1 MRFQIVIRGLFPGL
15 FAAAFALGAV
25 PEARAGG
32 AVLVLGEASPRQRGL
47 IAEAVVATARDG
59 GWSVQAPEVAD
70 PEREAVVACLRA
82 ARPWSCAAPHLKG
95 RGDPLVV
102 VQVELEGTD
111 TVLGV
116 HVVTAA
122 SDADSTANHFCNVCD
137 DASLKIAVSDVT
149 RRLLREAA
157 ERSGQTKLSIASRP
171 DRAWITLDGK
181 PAGSTNLVKA
191 TYPGEHIV
199 MLTRTGYAT
208 ATRTIEV
215 QEGETAELIV
225 DLEPAPGTV
234 IDRGRDRRA
243 RPPRRVPRLL
253 IGAGAVALVGGA
265 VLIGVDEDP
274 SPIGKRHEYF
284 YDTAP
289 HGVGAVLV
297 GVAAVGAGAY
307 LWLRASRA
315 SRTKSSPTFAPSPG
329 GAAVGWSGRF

>member
-1 MRFQIVIRGLFPGL
+1 MRFQIFIPGL
-15 FAAAFALGAV
+15 FAVAVALGAP
-25 PEARAGG
+25 PEARADG
-32 AVLVLGEASPRQRGL
+32 AVLVLGRASPQQRGV
-47 IAEAVVATARDG
+47 IAEAVIATARDG
-59 GWSVQAPEVAD
+59 GWPAEVPVLAD
-70 PEREAVVACLRA
+70 REREAVVACLRA

-95 RGDPLVV
+95 RGDLLVV
-102 VQVELEGTD
+102 VQVELERTD
-111 TVLGV
+111 TVLGI

-122 SDADSTANHFCNVCD
+122 SDTDSTANHFCNVCD
-137 DASLKIAVSDVT
+137 DASLKLAVADVT
-149 RRLLREAA
+149 RRLLRDAA
-157 ERSGQTKLSIASRP
+157 ERSGKTRLSIASRP

-191 TYPGEHIV
+191 TYPGEHTV

-243 RPPRRVPRLL
+243 RAPRRVPRLL
-253 IGAGAVALVGGA
+253 LGAGVVALASGA

-274 SPIGKRHEYF
+274 SPVGKRHEYY

-297 GVAAVGAGAY
+297 GAAAVGAGAY
-307 LWLRASRA
+307 LWRRASRA
-315 SRTKSSPTFAPSPG
+315 SRTKSSPTFAPSPN